1 MIPMSVRVKEMNK
14 WYSQFPIAF
23 AVLFLSVTIA
33 AQADQIAKA
42 DSLLAE
48 AKTLVAANTI
58 ESLNKAIAKLD
69 EAAGIYKTTGPAEK
83 RRETDLLNGQV
94 HRILSNTEI
103 GHGHDA
109 EALTYL
115 NPAVEILSPYGKS
128 LELAYV
134 YHNLGLIHVR
144 QKKHSEAIDF
154 YKKSLAN
161 YQAVNDRAGE
171 ASVFRNMGLILYN
184 LEKYTDAIVNFEAS
198 LKIHT
203 AAGSRDKQAVLLADI
218 GDALQGDKR
227 HEAALVKFSS
237 ALALYRE
244 VKNDLGAAYV
254 LFQSGNIREGM
265 LEYKQAIRDFE
276 EALTL
281 YGKLSNK
288 RGIADATQHIGAL
301 QLYLENYPAAEEKLR
316 IAADLYIP
324 LGDKG
329 NEANCS
335 LMRATALRALGR
347 LAEAKA
353 AADRG
358 LLGFKEAKDEIG
370 RAYGLLIFADIHS
383 FLNEHSEALA
393 KINEAQAVFKVKP
406 APFADFRIARAL
418 SFHYY
423 ALSNYGEAVKY
434 GLAALAFAEKLK
446 DDSYIS
452 SALTDVA
459 NAYSRLGQYERS
471 IAYQTRAYDIAK
483 KLKNRPMEAVALS
496 NLGYD
501 SYLSNKLP
509 ESERY
514 TKLAIDIMRAEGMFR
529 EEGYATHNLGM
540 LYKKRGEYALA
551 KANYDRALPL
561 YLKAGDRRPEA
572 FLWDSYGELY
582 IALGEFEKA
591 SDALNKA
598 VVMSREIQFRDVEAS
613 ALTNMMDL
621 WARRGQRRLA
631 VLYGKQAVNLLQAI
645 RSGNSALDKASQK
658 SFVRS
663 NEDKYR
669 QLANILIDDG
679 RLGEAQQV
687 LDLLKEEEFMDF
699 VRRDA
704 SEAADQVKL
713 ALTDSERK
721 ALDEYTRLS
730 GQLTALGT
738 RFQNLQDAKVKAG
751 GKLSAAEETEF
762 QNLKTQIE
770 EAGVGIRAYL
780 AKLSD
785 EFSKKVEDQA
795 VITPESIESLRA
807 DLRRAG
813 SDVVLVSTYLLPERY
828 RAIVTTGRAMVDRKV
843 EYKDRKLTASDINR
857 KIAEFQR
864 ALQNPRVDPRPLGKE
879 LYDIFVK
886 PLEADLEGAKAKTI
900 LWSLDGTLR
909 YIPIAALSPDGKTYL
924 AEKYQNVLVTLA
936 RQTNLF
942 ANPTTDEWRAL
953 GAGVSKPHEGF
964 PALPSVINELNSIVR
979 EDGTSG
985 VLNGKQL
992 VDEKFDVASLRAS
1005 LPQTT
1010 EDGKSFNVV
1019 HLATHFKLGVND
1031 QDSALLLG
1039 DGKRLSLFEI
1049 SKDEE
1054 LDFKD
1059 VELLALS
1066 ACETG
1071 VAAGDGSGREVES
1084 LGMLAQKKGAKA
1096 VLATLWKVADEGT
1109 SMFMS
1114 EFYRLKKADPKLSKA
1129 EAIRL
1134 AQKQMIDGKIKST
1147 GKGGGCRA
1155 DEFVT
1160 SNKPNA
1166 FKCDPNAP
1174 FSHPY
1179 FWSPFVL
1186 IGNWR

>member
-1 MIPMSVRVKEMNK
+1 M
-14 WYSQFPIAF
+14 
-23 AVLFLSVTIA
+23 
-33 AQADQIAKA
+33 
-42 DSLLAE
+42 LL
-48 AKTLVAANTI
+48 T
-58 ESLNKAIAKLD
+58 
-69 EAAGIYKTTGPAEK
+69 
-83 RRETDLLNGQV
+83 
-94 HRILSNTEI
+94 
-103 GHGHDA
+103 
-109 EALTYL
+109 
-115 NPAVEILSPYGKS
+115 
-128 LELAYV
+128 
-134 YHNLGLIHVR
+134 
-144 QKKHSEAIDF
+144 
-154 YKKSLAN
+154 
-161 YQAVNDRAGE
+161 
-171 ASVFRNMGLILYN
+171 
-184 LEKYTDAIVNFEAS
+184 
-198 LKIHT
+198 
-203 AAGSRDKQAVLLADI
+203 
-218 GDALQGDKR
+218 
-227 HEAALVKFSS
+227 
-237 ALALYRE
+237 
-244 VKNDLGAAYV
+244 
-254 LFQSGNIREGM
+254 
-265 LEYKQAIRDFE
+265 
-276 EALTL
+276 
-281 YGKLSNK
+281 
-288 RGIADATQHIGAL
+288 
-301 QLYLENYPAAEEKLR
+301 
-316 IAADLYIP
+316 AADLYIP

-329 NEANCS
+329 NEGNS
-335 LMRATALRALGR
+335 SFTRAMALRPLGR

-358 LLGFKEAKDEIG
+358 LLAFKEAKDEVARG
-370 RAYGLLIFADIHS
+370 FGLLIYADIHS
-383 FLNEHSEALA
+383 FLSEHSEALA
-393 KINEAQAVFKVKP
+393 KIREAQTLFNSNP
-406 APFADFRIARAL
+406 APHAEFRIARAL

-423 ALSNYGEAVKY
+423 ALSNYGEAVKH
-434 GLAALAFAEKLK
+434 GLAALALAEKLK

-452 SALTDVA
+452 TSLTDLA
-459 NAYSRLGQYERS
+459 NSYSRLAQFQKS
-471 IAYQTRAYDIAK
+471 IDLQTRAYEIAK
-483 KLKNRPMEAVALS
+483 RLKNRPMEAVALS
-496 NLGYD
+496 NIGYD
-501 SYLSNKLP
+501 SYLMNELP
-509 ESERY
+509 ESEKF
-514 TKLAIDIMRAEGMFR
+514 TKMAIDIMRVEGMFR

-540 LYKKRGEYALA
+540 LYKKRGQYELA

-561 YLKAGDRRPEA
+561 YIKAGDRRPEA

-582 IALGEFEKA
+582 LALGEFEKA
-591 SDALNKA
+591 SDNLQKA
-598 VVMSREIQFRDVEAS
+598 ILLSREIRFRDVEAS

-621 WARRGQRRLA
+621 WTKRGQRRLA
-631 VLYGKQAVNLLQAI
+631 VLYGKQAINVIQSI
-645 RSGNSALDKASQK
+645 RSKNTALDKASQK
-658 SFVRS
+658 SFVKS

-669 QLANILIDDG
+669 QLANILIDEG

-687 LDLLKEEEFMDF
+687 LDLLKEEEFMEF
-699 VRRDA
+699 VRRDS
-704 SEAADQVKL
+704 SEAAEQVKL
-713 ALTDSERK
+713 ALTDTERK

-730 GQLTALGT
+730 SQLTALGT
-738 RFQNLQDAKVKAG
+738 RFQNLQEAKVKAG
-751 GKLSAAEETEF
+751 GKLTPAEETEF

-770 EAGVGIRAYL
+770 EAGVGIRAHL

-909 YIPIAALSPDGKTYL
+909 YIPMAALSPDGKTYL

-942 ANPTTDEWRAL
+942 ATPMSDEWRAL

-979 EDGTSG
+979 KNGTSG
-985 VLNGKQL
+985 VLDGKTL
-992 VDEKFDVASLRAS
+992 VDEQFDVETLRVT

-1010 EDGKSFNVV
+1010 DDGKTFNVV
-1019 HLATHFKLGVND
+1019 HLATHFKLGAND

-1071 VAAGDGSGREVES
+1071 VSAGDGSGREVES

-1134 AQKQMIDGKIKST
+1134 AQKEMIDGKIRST

-1155 DEFVT
+1155 DDFA
-1160 SNKPNA
+1160 SGNKATA